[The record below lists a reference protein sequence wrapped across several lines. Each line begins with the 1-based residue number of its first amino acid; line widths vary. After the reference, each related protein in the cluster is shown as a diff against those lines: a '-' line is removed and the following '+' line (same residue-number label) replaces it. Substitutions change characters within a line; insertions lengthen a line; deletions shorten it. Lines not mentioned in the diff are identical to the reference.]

1 MEKFTPLP
9 SIEHLRSML
18 ELDSSSPTWLRWTPG
33 AHHQFRGKVAGYH
46 KEGEWGRIRISG
58 KYYGTHRIVWAL
70 QNNEDP
76 GSSVVDHINR
86 KPHDN
91 NPENL
96 RAVTRGVNRYNSSFD
111 KNATGYRGVTKIK
124 DSERW
129 IAEIKKRRG
138 NQLFRMFQI
147 SQSSASGILNS
158 MRAVLWIYP
167 GAGLTH

>member
-1 MEKFTPLP
+1 MAKFTPLP

-18 ELDSSSPTWLRWTPG
+18 ELDSSSPTWLRWTSG

-46 KEGEWGRIRISG
+46 KEGEWGKIRISG
-58 KYYGTHRIVWAL
+58 KYYRTHRIVWAL

-76 GSSVVDHINR
+76 GSNVVDHINR

-111 KNATGYRGVTKIK
+111 KNATGYRGVTKSK
-124 DSERW
+124 DSDRW
-129 IAEIKKRRG
+129 IAEIKKDG
-138 NQLFRMFQI
+138 TTNYLGCFK
-147 SQSSASGILNS
+147 SPESAHQAYLIACEQFYGFIP
-158 MRAVLWIYP
+158 AQD
-167 GAGLTH
+167 